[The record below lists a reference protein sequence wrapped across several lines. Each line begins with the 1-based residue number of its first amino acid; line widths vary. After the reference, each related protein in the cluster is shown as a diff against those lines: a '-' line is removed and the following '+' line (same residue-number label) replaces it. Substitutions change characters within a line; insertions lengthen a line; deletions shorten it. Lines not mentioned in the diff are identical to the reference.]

1 MEEPASSD
9 FSRRFWL
16 KLLAGPL
23 AAGLIWC
30 FTDLEPG
37 KPAVTLMAGVTV
49 WMAWWWLS
57 EVVHLAVTSLLPL
70 VLLPLLAIAPSKDV
84 AQQYMDNIIFLF
96 IGGFIIA
103 FSIERWNLHKRIAL
117 RILMLVGTKPSRI
130 LLGIMLT
137 SYLVSMWISNTATVM
152 MLLSAVYA
160 VIYQVDSYITDPVK
174 QRKFASALLIGLAYA
189 ASIGGMATLVG
200 TPTNMIFYR
209 FYTNA
214 FPESTDV
221 SFASWAI
228 IGIPMS
234 VALLLVTYFL
244 LRRFV
249 MPRKL
254 DMEIDRTFFRESFA
268 MLGPMKYE
276 EKMVSIIFISTAV
289 LWFTRSPIDFGVF
302 TMHGWSELFPEKFK
316 DYAQDSTVALVMAI
330 LLFLIP
336 SKNEKGR
343 ALMVWKEASKL
354 PLDIILLFG
363 GGFALAFGFEK
374 SGLSVWLAGNL
385 MFFKDANI
393 VLLILGLCVLVTVIS
408 EFASNVASVQL
419 ILPVLLAFHKDIHVH
434 PLVLMLPATLAA
446 SLGFMLPV
454 ATAPNTI
461 VFGSGRIKVRE
472 MMQTGLWVDI
482 AGIILITA
490 AMAIFVV

>member
-1 MEEPASSD
+1 MEESTPPD
-9 FSRRFWL
+9 FSWRFWL

-23 AAGLIWC
+23 AAVCIWL
-30 FTDLEPG
+30 FADLD
-37 KPAVTLMAGVTV
+37 PANRNITLMAGVTV

-70 VLLPLLAIAPSKDV
+70 VLLPLLTIAPSKDV

-103 FSIERWNLHKRIAL
+103 FAIERWNLHKRIAL
-117 RILMLVGTKPSRI
+117 RILMLVGTKPSSM

-137 SYLVSMWISNTATVM
+137 SYFASMWISNTATVM

-160 VIYQVDSYITDPVK
+160 VIYQVDSYLTDPVK
-174 QRKFASALLIGLAYA
+174 QRRFASALLIGLAYA

-214 FPESTDV
+214 FPDATDV
-221 SFASWAI
+221 TFASWAAV
-228 IGIPMS
+228 GIPLS
-234 VALLLVTYFL
+234 IGLLLAAYFIL
-244 LRRFV
+244 YRFV

-254 DMEIDRTFFRESFA
+254 NMEIDRSFFRESFQQ
-268 MLGPMKYE
+268 LGPMRYE
-276 EKMVSIIFISTAV
+276 EKMVSLVFGLTAV
-289 LWFTRSPIDFGVF
+289 LWFTRSSIDFGMF
-302 TMHGWSELFPEKFK
+302 TMHGWSELFPDKYK
-316 DYAQDSTVALVMAI
+316 DYAQDSTVAIVMAI

-336 SKNEKGR
+336 AVNEKGR
-343 ALMVWKEASKL
+343 ALMTWKDVSKL
-354 PLDIILLFG
+354 PFDIILLFG

-374 SGLSVWLAGNL
+374 SGLSNWLASNL
-385 MFFKDANI
+385 EFFKGANI
-393 VLLILGLCVLVTVIS
+393 LLLIFGLCVLVTVIS

-419 ILPVLLAFHKDIHVH
+419 ILPVLLAFHKEVDVH

-472 MMQTGLWVDI
+472 MMHAGLWVDI

-490 AMAIFVV
+490 SMAVFMA